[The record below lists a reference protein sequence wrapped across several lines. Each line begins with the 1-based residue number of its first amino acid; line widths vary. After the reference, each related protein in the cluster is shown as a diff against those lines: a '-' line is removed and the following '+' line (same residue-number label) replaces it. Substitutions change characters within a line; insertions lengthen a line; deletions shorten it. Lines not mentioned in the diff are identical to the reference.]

1 MEQVQWLMANFE
13 VIFGAIAAIVGGLVV
28 LATFTPTQ
36 KDDQVLGKIQA
47 VISRVSQYLADKN
60 K

>member
-1 MEQVQWLMANFE
+1 MEQIQWLIANFE
-13 VIFGAIAAIVGGLVV
+13 VIFSAVAAIVGGLVV
-28 LATFTPTQ
+28 LATYTPTQ

>member
-13 VIFGAIAAIVGGLVV
+13 VIFGAVAAIVGGLVV
-28 LATFTPTQ
+28 LATYTPTQ
-36 KDDQVLGKIQA
+36 KDDQVLGKVQA
-47 VISRVSQYLADKN
+47 VVSRIAQYLADKN

>member
-1 MEQVQWLMANFE
+1 MEQIQWAMANFE
-13 VIFGAIAAIVGGLVV
+13 VIFGAVAAIVGGLVV
-28 LATFTPTQ
+28 IATYTPTQ

-47 VISRVSQYLADKN
+47 VVSRISQYLADKN